1 MGLIRQPMNT
11 NDLKEIIAIAAEE
24 RRLASLRCME
34 WVGSLAEDWERRAD
48 EIDAAMPGAEYRAA
62 VMRQMAR
69 EMRLRAESESAPNDG
84 THPLR
89 AGDAQSQH

>member
-1 MGLIRQPMNT
+1 MNT
-11 NDLKEIIAIAAEE
+11 NDLKDMIAIAAEE
-24 RRLASLRCME
+24 RRLASVRCME
-34 WVGSLAEDWERRAD
+34 WVGALAKDWERRAD
-48 EIDAAMPGAEYRAA
+48 EMESDASMPGAEYIAA
-62 VMRQMAR
+62 AMRQMAR